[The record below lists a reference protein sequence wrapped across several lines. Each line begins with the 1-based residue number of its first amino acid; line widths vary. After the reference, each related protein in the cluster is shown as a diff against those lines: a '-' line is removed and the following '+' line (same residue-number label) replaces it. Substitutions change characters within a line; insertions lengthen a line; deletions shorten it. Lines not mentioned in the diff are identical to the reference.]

1 MATISDI
8 AKRAGVS
15 VSTVSHVVNGTRYVS
30 PEKEEKVKKA
40 IAELE
45 KLDQLP
51 NFIVKKKRKEETM
64 TADGEGA
71 ASVKNNTGQ
80 KYILILLSDQ
90 HSLFQDQVRK
100 SLEES
105 LREKGHVAIAVCY
118 DNEAERLERIRTLFL
133 GTGDL
138 DGVIAF
144 PDPFGILGKSFF
156 GTLAIP
162 VVLIGNH
169 IEDFRTD
176 VFLPDTF
183 EGAYKAVEHLAKS
196 GHDKIAFLC
205 EADEVSSHRFRG
217 YQKAL
222 EDYGLAVD
230 DHLIYPGL
238 RTEEDVFSAMR
249 EITET
254 EFKATA
260 LVISDSFPLIPVF
273 KFLNRRNIVVPR
285 DISVVSLN
293 EFEWAFLLNPELTCV
308 DKQPGVFAEKAV
320 RTLLRRIDRK
330 ECADRADLYEYS
342 EETLAAHLN
351 IRSSISGIGRGPFGE
366 KAESAELLT
375 LSERDKDRIREK
387 KYTAAISFHYT
398 GKAWMRLQEKG
409 IRKVFDEL
417 GISVITVADAHFDAD
432 MQNRQLESIKI
443 LEPDI
448 LISIPVDTKKTA
460 AAFRSIVDSGIK
472 LVLITNI
479 PEGLTPKDYVSC
491 ISVNEH
497 SHGMCMGRGLGEY
510 MRKHGLKNAAIFRHG
525 VRDFFAT
532 KQRDN
537 AADLALMEEYPDV
550 HICGYLDFLSEG
562 DVYRKTLSF
571 LEQHPETEAIYVSW
585 DGPALK
591 AIEALEE
598 AGRSDIAVVTGDL
611 DYAVAMN
618 MARGGAV
625 KMLSAQCPYEQ
636 GEAIAKA
643 AAIGML
649 GRAVPSFIG
658 VEPISIQQEN
668 LLKNWRN
675 IFREEPPAELRSA
688 ILQLPGEMDINPYS
702 Y

>member
-30 PEKEEKVKKA
+30 PEKEEKVRKA
-40 IAELE
+40 IEELAELG
-45 KLDQLP
+45 QLP
-51 NFIVKKKRKEETM
+51 NFIVKKKRKEESRIM
-64 TADGEGA
+64 KQEHSA
-71 ASVKNNTGQ
+71 AAENQTGQ
-80 KYILILLSDQ
+80 KYILILLSEQ

-100 SLEES
+100 RLERI
-105 LREKGHVAIAVCY
+105 LREKGFVAISVCY
-118 DNEAERLERIRTLFL
+118 DNETERLERIRTLFL
-133 GTGDL
+133 AAGDL
-138 DGVIAF
+138 DGIIAF
-144 PDPFGILGKSFF
+144 PDPFGILGRDFF
-156 GTLAIP
+156 GSLSVP

-169 IEDFRTD
+169 IEGFHTD
-176 VFLPDTF
+176 TLLPDTF
-183 EGAYKAVEHLAKS
+183 EGGYKAVEYLAKS
-196 GHDKIAFLC
+196 GHEKIAFLC
-205 EADEVSSHRFRG
+205 EADEASPHRYGGF
-217 YQKAL
+217 QKAL
-222 EDYGLAVD
+222 EDYGLAAD
-230 DHLIYPGL
+230 DRLLYPGL
-238 RTEEDVFSAMR
+238 RTEEEVFSAMR
-249 EITET
+249 DITEN
-254 EFKATA
+254 EYKATA

-308 DKQPGVFAEKAV
+308 DKHPDIFAEKAV
-320 RTLLRRIDRK
+320 KILLRRIERG
-330 ECADRADLYEYS
+330 ECADRAGLYEYAD
-342 EETLAAHLN
+342 EKLAAQLN

-409 IRKVFDEL
+409 IRKVFEEL

-443 LEPDI
+443 LKPDI

-460 AAFRSIVDSGIK
+460 ASFRDIVDSGIK

-525 VRDFFAT
+525 VHDFFAT
-532 KQRDN
+532 RQRDN

-550 HICGYLDFLSEG
+550 HICGYVDFLSEG
-562 DVYRKTLSF
+562 DVSRKTFAF

-591 AIEALEE
+591 AVEALNE

-618 MARGGAV
+618 MAHGGAV

-636 GEAIAKA
+636 GEAIALA
-643 AAIGML
+643 AANGML
-649 GRAVPSFIG
+649 GHRVPSFIG
-658 VEPISIQQEN
+658 VEPVSIRQDN

-675 IFREEPPAELRSA
+675 IFREEPPAELRNA
-688 ILQLPGEMDINPYS
+688 IRQFPGEAEENRYVF
-702 Y
+702 